1 MHNFCAD
8 RWLMRKHYALNVY
21 NDEDRRLRE
30 ARHVEQNV
38 FLAIKIHRRAQR

>member
-1 MHNFCAD
+1 
-8 RWLMRKHYALNVY
+8 MRKHYALNVY

-38 FLAIKIHRRAQR
+38 FLALKMHYKFPAEVCFDFHSS